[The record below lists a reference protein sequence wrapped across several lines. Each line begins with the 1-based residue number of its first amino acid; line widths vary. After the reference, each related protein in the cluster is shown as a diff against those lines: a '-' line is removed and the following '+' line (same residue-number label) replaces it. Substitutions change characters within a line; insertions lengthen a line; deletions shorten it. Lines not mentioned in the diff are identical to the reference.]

1 MVAKSRASPDNLAA
15 GAKPFK
21 GVNHMGLLAKLTTLQ
36 TALSQIVT
44 LAAQVQAALTTLD
57 DFLDGA

>member
-1 MVAKSRASPDNLAA
+1 
-15 GAKPFK
+15 
-21 GVNHMGLLAKLTTLQ
+21 MGLLAKLTTLQ